1 MLVRL
6 TVQNYALIRELD
18 MEPGNG
24 LTIITGETGAGKS
37 ILLGALSLILGSRAD
52 TSVLL
57 NKVEKCVVEGVFDLA
72 GKDMEIYFREND
84 LDYDDRTIL
93 RREINPAGKSRAFVN
108 DTPVTLN
115 IIKDIGDRL
124 VDIHSQH
131 NNLLLSDSSFQLGVI
146 DSIAGNNDLLHS
158 YRVVYEEHRKLKK
171 EYDLLKEKTDNN
183 TADLE
188 YYQFQF
194 KQLEEVRL
202 RDGELEELEAERQL
216 LSHAEEI
223 QTELASVTAMV
234 SEGDLSALNLL
245 KSSLGS
251 LKKVSDFIAGGEDIV
266 KRFESASIEID
277 DIASELARFLGTIE
291 ADPARL
297 RELNDRNDLLFT
309 LLHKHRVNTIA
320 ELIVRRDELNDL
332 IGTIETSDEHLT
344 RLEASIK
351 KIGGELESLASTLS
365 ESRGIVV
372 PQLEERV
379 AALLRSLGIPNA
391 RFTVRMGKA
400 STYTPAGSD
409 KAEFLFSANR
419 QVPPESLSQVAS
431 GGELSRVMLS
441 LKYLLSQSRNL
452 PSIIFD
458 EIDSGVSGEV
468 AGMVG
473 SMLSEMGKSMQVINI
488 THLPQIAALGDRHF
502 FVYKNDTTDSTI
514 THIRL
519 LSDEE
524 RLLEVARLLS
534 GSEITTAAVENARTL
549 FKNGT
554 GY

>member
-18 MEPGNG
+18 MEPGTG

-57 NKVEKCVVEGVFDLA
+57 NKVEKCVVEGVFDLR

-115 IIKDIGDRL
+115 IFKDIGDRL

-131 NNLLLSDSSFQLGVI
+131 NNLLLADSSFQLGVI
-146 DSIAGNNDLLHS
+146 DSLAGNRELLNS
-158 YRVVYEEHRKLKK
+158 YRKVYESHRNLKR
-171 EYDLLKEKTDNN
+171 EYDALQENYESN
-183 TADLE
+183 RADLE

-194 KQLEEVRL
+194 IQLAEAAL
-202 RDGELEELEAERQL
+202 RDGEAGELEAERDV
-216 LSHAEEI
+216 LSHAGEI
-223 QTELASVTAMV
+223 QEALATVTGIVTEG
-234 SEGDLSALNLL
+234 EISAANMLRDSLNTLR
-245 KSSLGS
+245 
-251 LKKVSDFIAGGEDIV
+251 KVAGFIPQGEDLLS
-266 KRFESASIEID
+266 RLESASIEID
-277 DIASELARFLGTIE
+277 DISSELARILE
-291 ADPARL
+291 RVESDPDRL
-297 RELNDRNDLLFT
+297 RIVTDRIDLLFT
-309 LLHKHRVNTIA
+309 LMHKNRVNSVS
-320 ELIVRRDELNDL
+320 ELIEKREELGRLVNSV
-332 IGTIETSDEHLT
+332 ETSDERLAELGKMLEAVSSELETLAAGLTGT
-344 RLEASIK
+344 RLSI
-351 KIGGELESLASTLS
+351 I
-365 ESRGIVV
+365 

-379 AALLRSLGIPNA
+379 AGLLRSLGIPNA
-391 RFTVRMGKA
+391 KFVVRLGRA
-400 STYTPAGSD
+400 VSYTPSGAD
-409 KAEFLFSANR
+409 KAEFLFTANR
-419 QVPPESLSQVAS
+419 QVPPESLAQVAS

-441 LKYLLSQSRNL
+441 LKYLLSRSRNL

-473 SMLSEMGKSMQVINI
+473 NMLSEMGKNMQVMNI
-488 THLPQIAALGDRHF
+488 THLPQIAALGERHF
-502 FVYKNDTTDSTI
+502 FVYKNDTTDSTN

-524 RLLEVARLLS
+524 RLREVARLLS
-534 GSEITTAAVENARTL
+534 GSEITGAAIENAKML
-549 FKNGT
+549 FKR
-554 GY
+554 

>member
-18 MEPGNG
+18 MEPGTG

-57 NKVEKCVVEGVFDLA
+57 NKVEKCVVEGVFDLR

-115 IIKDIGDRL
+115 IFKDIGDRL

-131 NNLLLSDSSFQLGVI
+131 NNLLLADSSFQLGVI
-146 DSIAGNNDLLHS
+146 DSLAGNRELLNS
-158 YRVVYEEHRKLKK
+158 YRKVYESHRNLKR
-171 EYDLLKEKTDNN
+171 EYDALQENYESN
-183 TADLE
+183 RADLE

-194 KQLEEVRL
+194 KQLAEAAL
-202 RDGELEELEAERQL
+202 RDGEAGELEAERDV
-216 LSHAEEI
+216 LSHAGEI
-223 QTELASVTAMV
+223 QEALATVTGIVTEG
-234 SEGDLSALNLL
+234 EISAANMLRDSLNTLR
-245 KSSLGS
+245 
-251 LKKVSDFIAGGEDIV
+251 KVAGFIPQGEDLLS
-266 KRFESASIEID
+266 RLESASIEID
-277 DIASELARFLGTIE
+277 DISSELARILE
-291 ADPARL
+291 RVESDPDRL
-297 RELNDRNDLLFT
+297 RIVTDRIDLLFT
-309 LLHKHRVNTIA
+309 LMHKNRVNSVS
-320 ELIVRRDELNDL
+320 ELIEKREELGRLVNSV
-332 IGTIETSDEHLT
+332 ETSDERLAELGKMLEAVSSELETLAAGLTGT
-344 RLEASIK
+344 RLSI
-351 KIGGELESLASTLS
+351 I
-365 ESRGIVV
+365 

-379 AALLRSLGIPNA
+379 AGLLRSLGIPNA
-391 RFTVRMGKA
+391 KFVVRLGRA
-400 STYTPAGSD
+400 VSYTPSGAD
-409 KAEFLFSANR
+409 KAEFLFTANR
-419 QVPPESLSQVAS
+419 QVPPESLAQVAS

-441 LKYLLSQSRNL
+441 LKYLLSRSRNL

-473 SMLSEMGKSMQVINI
+473 NMLSEMGKNMQVMNI
-488 THLPQIAALGDRHF
+488 THLPQIAALGERHF
-502 FVYKNDTTDSTI
+502 FVYKNDTTDSTN

-524 RLLEVARLLS
+524 RLREVARLLS
-534 GSEITTAAVENARTL
+534 GSEITGAAIENAKML
-549 FKNGT
+549 FKR
-554 GY
+554 

>member
-6 TVQNYALIRELD
+6 TVQNYALIRDLD
-18 MEPGNG
+18 MEPGKG

-57 NKVEKCVVEGVFDLA
+57 NKVEKCVVEGIFDLT

-84 LDYDDRTIL
+84 LDYDNRTIL

-146 DSIAGNNDLLHS
+146 DSIAGNSNILHS
-158 YRVVYEEHRKLKK
+158 YRLIYDEHRKLRK
-171 EYDLLKEKTDNN
+171 EYDSLKEKTDSNK
-183 TADLE
+183 ADLE
-188 YYQFQF
+188 YYQFQY
-194 KQLEEVRL
+194 KQLEETNL
-202 RDGELEELEAERQL
+202 RDGELDELETERQL
-216 LSHAEEI
+216 LTHAEEI
-223 QTELASVTAMV
+223 QAALASVTGLISDGELAAM
-234 SEGDLSALNLL
+234 NLL
-245 KSSLGS
+245 KSSLAS
-251 LKKVSDFIAGGEDIV
+251 LRKVSDFISGGEELV

-277 DIASELARFLGTIE
+277 DIASELSGFLSTIE
-291 ADPARL
+291 ADPNRL
-297 RELNDRNDLLFT
+297 KEVNERIDLLFT
-309 LLHKHRVNTIA
+309 LLHKHRVNTIT
-320 ELIVRRDELNDL
+320 ELITKREELNNL

-344 RLEASIK
+344 RLEASIS
-351 KIGGELESLASTLS
+351 KIGKELESLSSDLS
-365 ESRGIVV
+365 ESRSSVV
-372 PQLEERV
+372 PELEERV
-379 AALLRSLGIPNA
+379 ATLLKSLGIPNA
-391 RFTVRMGKA
+391 RFIARMGKS
-400 STYTPAGSD
+400 STFTPAGTD

-473 SMLSEMGKSMQVINI
+473 SMLSEMGRNMQVINI
-488 THLPQIAALGDRHF
+488 THLPQIAALGDKHY
-502 FVYKNDTTDSTI
+502 FVFKNDTAESTI
-514 THIRL
+514 THIKL
-519 LSDEE
+519 LTEEE

-534 GSEITTAAVENARTL
+534 GSEITAAAVENAKTL
-549 FKNGT
+549 FKEGA
-554 GY
+554 GF